1 MNRLTPIRIFVD
13 SDVIISSLLSSSGAA
28 YMLLNETKDT
38 RLYLSNFSIAELEPV
53 TARLHIKPDK
63 LSLLIAG
70 RLTRLEIAQPYEAIQ
85 KQFADYVLDSHDAH
99 IVAGAKQ
106 ARASFLVSYNTR
118 HFQADKLKQDFKLIL
133 MTPGTFLQ
141 YRRSADSASGSGE

>member
-28 YMLLNETKDT
+28 YMLLNETKAT

-106 ARASFLVSYNTR
+106 AGAAFLVSYNVR
-118 HFQADKLKQDFKLIL
+118 HFQAEKLKHDFKIIL

-141 YRRSADSASGSGE
+141 YLRSL

>member
-28 YMLLNETKDT
+28 YMLLNETKAT

-70 RLTRLEIAQPYEAIQ
+70 APDAPRNRPAVRSNPKTIRRLR
-85 KQFADYVLDSHDAH
+85 
-99 IVAGAKQ
+99 AGL
-106 ARASFLVSYNTR
+106 ARCP
-118 HFQADKLKQDFKLIL
+118 HC
-133 MTPGTFLQ
+133 
-141 YRRSADSASGSGE
+141 RRSQAGRRRFPGVL